1 LAPSGGEKTRMLG
14 DPLQFVII
22 GVIVVVV
29 FLWGPKKIPELARS
43 LGLAKREFDKAQN
56 GDEKEKEAS

>member
-43 LGLAKREFDKAQN
+43 LGLAKREFDKAQH
-56 GDEKEKEAS
+56 GDEKEKEA

>member
-1 LAPSGGEKTRMLG
+1 MLG

-43 LGLAKREFDKAQN
+43 LGLAKREFDKAQH